1 MIWQPNRKILF
12 FTIKGPLFDKFCY
25 VSINFLPLSLLPSKL
40 KINLCAQKGTIL
52 QDESQQKILSFA
64 SLIYYEINGLPCN
77 LIGPQLCDVFLRRPF
92 FLTIIFSPTNEKAT
106 LEQNNQAFLRNQS
119 NYNKMKDR

>member
-12 FTIKGPLFDKFCY
+12 FTIKGPLFDKFYY

-64 SLIYYEINGLPCN
+64 LLIYYEINGLPCN

-92 FLTIIFSPTNEKAT
+92 FLNYHLFPDQRKSNTRTKQSG
-106 LEQNNQAFLRNQS
+106 FLKKPIKLQ
-119 NYNKMKDR
+119 